1 MTLERAIGRVFR
13 LDEATWMRHAN
24 PWSVFTRN
32 TVLPLLIFTFWSR
45 LWLGWWALVPIAL
58 AILWTWGN
66 PRLFPAPESF
76 DHWASRA
83 VLGERVWLNRDSV
96 PVPAHHRKV
105 PDILSAVSGA
115 GMLFVLWGVL
125 VFDPWPT
132 LFGAA
137 LVYAGKL
144 WFLDRM
150 AWLWNDMLDATP
162 EYRAWQVPPGEADKN
177 P

>member
-1 MTLERAIGRVFR
+1 MTLERTISGLFR
-13 LDEATWMRHAN
+13 LDDATWMRHAN

-32 TVLPLLIFTFWSR
+32 TVLPLLIFAFWSR
-45 LWLGWWALVPIAL
+45 LWIGWWALVPVAL

-66 PRLFPAPESF
+66 PRLFPAPESL

-83 VLGERVWLNRDSV
+83 VLGKRVWLNRDAV
-96 PVPAHHRKV
+96 PVPAHHRNV
-105 PDILSAVSGA
+105 PNLLSGVSGT
-115 GMLFVLWGVL
+115 GVLFVVWGVL
-125 VFDPWPT
+125 AFDPWPT

-150 AWLWNDMLDATP
+150 AWLWNDMEDASA
-162 EYRAWQVPPGEADKN
+162 EYRGWQILPGEADKN